1 MTTRITV
8 TTGDGGLLER
18 NAQQQAANRQG
29 TLVKGQ
35 AEQAA
40 ELGDSQLR
48 AERIAQGRDPATG
61 RSLPSAGSTS
71 RLTRI
76 DQDPAAFRGGEE
88 FFLLRPTAGPTDGSI
103 PLLSRKLPAQ
113 LSVIGGTPTF
123 SSNSGPSSAP
133 ALLAD
138 PDLGVGGFNYVTL
151 TNSLPTPSTSK
162 YANKPLKDYTLQLF
176 VRLGE
181 TYVRAQ
187 READFTLRLQS
198 ACVVGASTGAFRI
211 DMYANLTTIGGNLT
225 GFAASEFEFTESSNF
240 TSAVSIYEGNAVPL
254 SSSDPKVGPGFWH
267 HMAIT
272 RQGTTLRAF
281 LNGELLG
288 TATSTVPNDTF
299 LRQLGSFVEL
309 SFGQTQ
315 ERIFPG
321 QTVSIHGL
329 RFDTKCLYT
338 ANFTPPPSL

>member
-1 MTTRITV
+1 VTTRITV
-8 TTGDGGLLER
+8 TTGDGGLLDR
-18 NAQQQAANRQG
+18 NAQQQASARQAA
-29 TLVKGQ
+29 LVKAQ

-40 ELGDSQLR
+40 ATG
-48 AERIAQGRDPATG
+48 AEQQRQRRIAAGLDPATG
-61 RSLPSAGSTS
+61 RPLSSAGSTS

-76 DQDPAAFRGGEE
+76 DQEPAAFRGGEE
-88 FFLLRPTAGPTDGSI
+88 FFLLRPTAGPTDGTI

-113 LSVIGGTPTF
+113 LSVNSGTPTF

-138 PDLGVGGFNYVTL
+138 PNLGVGGVNYVSL

-181 TYVRAQ
+181 TYVRGQ
-187 READFTLRLQS
+187 REVDFTLRLQS
-198 ACVVGASTGAFRI
+198 ACVVGTSAGAFRI
-211 DMYANLTTIGGNLT
+211 DMYANLTTVGSNTT
-225 GFAASEFEFTESSNF
+225 GFAASEFEFLESSSF
-240 TSAVSIYEGNAVPL
+240 TSAVSVYEGSAVPL

-281 LNGELLG
+281 LDGELLG
-288 TATSTVPNDTF
+288 TATSTVPGNTF
-299 LRQLGSFVEL
+299 LNQSGNFVEF

-315 ERIFPG
+315 ERILPG